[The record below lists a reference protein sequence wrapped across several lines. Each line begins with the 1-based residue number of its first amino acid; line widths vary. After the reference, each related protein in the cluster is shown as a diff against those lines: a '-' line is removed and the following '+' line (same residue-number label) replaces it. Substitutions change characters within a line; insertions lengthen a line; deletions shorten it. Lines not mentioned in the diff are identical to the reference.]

1 VCRPAKRTCGIE
13 SGRGLSGVLPSTL
26 PFRARRHHNFKQGGG
41 IMKSG
46 RLGING
52 LGRIGKLSIWQHVG
66 RKEFPEI
73 VVNMG
78 RPIGTSLDDVARF
91 IEKDTTYGKIQN
103 YLYGYKA
110 GRLIE
115 NLDEKSGSMVIHG
128 VRVTILRDVRDPKEI
143 PWKKY
148 GVDVV
153 VESTGKF
160 LDPTQPPDAPGGSIR
175 GHLAAGAQK
184 VIASAPFKLKDAPW
198 PEDAITTV
206 MGIND
211 SEYNPKTH
219 NILSNASCTTNCLAY
234 MIKPL
239 LDHFGLERI
248 LTASMATIHA
258 ITGSQLVLDRAPKA
272 GATDLRRNRS
282 VLNNIILTTTGAAK
296 ALALVIPEM
305 KEIGFVAESVRI
317 PTSTGSLIILAIDI
331 QDDAEQAPTDRD
343 LINQIYRDAAE
354 KEKKGYLQYSDEQNV
369 SADIIGHP
377 LAAAVIEGTETQTRT
392 ANISIDLKRLP
403 GYTDEV
409 GACLARTVIDVP
421 VTKVVVY
428 AWYDNEM
435 GGYVHTLADRTVSV
449 AAMLD

>member
-1 VCRPAKRTCGIE
+1 
-13 SGRGLSGVLPSTL
+13 
-26 PFRARRHHNFKQGGG
+26 
-41 IMKSG
+41 MKSG

-78 RPIGTSLDDVARF
+78 RPVGKSLNDVAHF
-91 IEKDTTYGKIQN
+91 IEKDSTYGTLQN

-128 VRVTILRDVRDPKEI
+128 VRVTVLREVRNPKDI
-143 PWKKY
+143 PWQKY
-148 GVDVV
+148 GIDVV
-153 VESTGKF
+153 VDTTGKF
-160 LDPTQPPDAPGGSIR
+160 LDPTQPPDAPGGSVR
-175 GHLAAGAQK
+175 GHLAAGAKK
-184 VIASAPFKLKDAPW
+184 VIVSAPFKLKDAPW
-198 PEDAITTV
+198 PKDAITTV

-211 SEYNPKTH
+211 GEYDPAVH
-219 NILSNASCTTNCLAY
+219 HIVSNASCTTNCLAY

-248 LTASMATIHA
+248 LTASMATVHA

-282 VLNNIILTTTGAAK
+282 VLNNIILTTTGAAR

-331 QDDAEQAPTDRD
+331 QDDAEHDPTDRD
-343 LINQIYRDAAE
+343 LINQIYRDAA
-354 KEKKGYLQYSDEQNV
+354 KEQKKGYLQYSDEQNV

-377 LAAAVIEGTETQTRT
+377 LAAAVIEGSETQTRT
-392 ANISIDLKRLP
+392 ASISIDLKRLP

-435 GGYVHTLADRTVSV
+435 GGYVHMLADRTVSI
-449 AAMLD
+449 AAALD

>member
-1 VCRPAKRTCGIE
+1 
-13 SGRGLSGVLPSTL
+13 
-26 PFRARRHHNFKQGGG
+26 
-41 IMKSG
+41 MKSG

-66 RKEFPEI
+66 RKDFSEI
-73 VVNMG
+73 VVNIG
-78 RPIGTSLDDVARF
+78 RPVGTSLDDVARF
-91 IEKDTTYGKIQN
+91 IEKDSTYGTLQN

-115 NLDEKSGSMVIHG
+115 NLDEKGGSMVIHG
-128 VRVTILRDVRDPKEI
+128 VRVTILREVRNPKDI
-143 PWKKY
+143 PWKSH

-160 LDPTQPPDAPGGSIR
+160 LDPTQPPDAPGGSVR

-184 VIASAPFKLKDAPW
+184 VIVSAPFKLKDAPW

-211 SEYNPKTH
+211 GEYNGATH
-219 NILSNASCTTNCLAY
+219 HIVSNASCTTNCLAY

-258 ITGSQLVLDRAPKA
+258 ITGSQLVLDRPPKA

-282 VLNNIILTTTGAAK
+282 ILNNIILTTTGAAK

-331 QDDAEQAPTDRD
+331 QDDEKQDPTDRD
-343 LINQIYRDAAE
+343 LINKIYSDAAE
-354 KEKKGYLQYSDEQNV
+354 KEKRGYLQYSEEQNV

-435 GGYVHTLADRTVSV
+435 GGYVHTLTDRTVSI
-449 AAMLD
+449 ASMLD

>member
-1 VCRPAKRTCGIE
+1 
-13 SGRGLSGVLPSTL
+13 
-26 PFRARRHHNFKQGGG
+26 
-41 IMKSG
+41 MKSG

-66 RKEFPEI
+66 RKDFSEI
-73 VVNMG
+73 VVNIG
-78 RPIGTSLDDVARF
+78 RPVGTSLDDVARF
-91 IEKDTTYGKIQN
+91 IEKDSTYGTLQN

-115 NLDEKSGSMVIHG
+115 NLDEKGGSMVIHG
-128 VRVTILRDVRDPKEI
+128 VRVTILREARNPKDI
-143 PWKKY
+143 PWKSH

-160 LDPTQPPDAPGGSIR
+160 LDPTQPPDAPGGSVR

-184 VIASAPFKLKDAPW
+184 VIVSAPFKLKDAPW

-211 SEYNPKTH
+211 GEYNGATH
-219 NILSNASCTTNCLAY
+219 HIVSNASCTTNCLAY

-258 ITGSQLVLDRAPKA
+258 ITGSQLVLDRPPKA

-282 VLNNIILTTTGAAK
+282 ILNNIILTTTGAAK

-331 QDDAEQAPTDRD
+331 QDDEKQDPTDRD
-343 LINQIYRDAAE
+343 LINKIYSDAAE
-354 KEKKGYLQYSDEQNV
+354 KEKRGYLQYSDEQNV

-435 GGYVHTLADRTVSV
+435 GGYVHTLTDRTVSI
-449 AAMLD
+449 ASMLD

>member
-1 VCRPAKRTCGIE
+1 M
-13 SGRGLSGVLPSTL
+13 LPSTL
-26 PFRARRHHNFKQGGG
+26 PFRARRLHNFKQGGS

-66 RKEFPEI
+66 CKEFPEI

-91 IEKDTTYGKIQN
+91 IEKDSTYGTIQN

-143 PWKKY
+143 PWKKH

-175 GHLAAGAQK
+175 GHLAAGAKK

-198 PEDAITTV
+198 PEDALTTV

-211 SEYNPKTH
+211 SEYDPETH
-219 NILSNASCTTNCLAY
+219 NFISNASCTTNCLAY

-272 GATDLRRNRS
+272 GASDLRRNRS

-343 LINQIYRDAAE
+343 LINQIYSNAAE

-377 LAAAVIEGTETQTRT
+377 LAAAIIEGTETQTRT

-409 GACLARTVIDVP
+409 GACFARTVIDVP

>member
-1 VCRPAKRTCGIE
+1 M
-13 SGRGLSGVLPSTL
+13 LPSTL
-26 PFRARRHHNFKQGGG
+26 PFRARRLYNFQQGGG

-78 RPIGTSLDDVARF
+78 RPVGNSLDDVARF
-91 IEKDTTYGKIQN
+91 IEKDSTYGTIQN

-198 PEDAITTV
+198 PKDAITTV

-211 SEYNPKTH
+211 SEYDPETH

-239 LDHFGLERI
+239 LDHIGLERI

-272 GATDLRRNRS
+272 GAADLRRNRS
-282 VLNNIILTTTGAAK
+282 ILNNIILTTTGAAK

-305 KEIGFVAESVRI
+305 KEIGFVAESVRV

-343 LINQIYRDAAE
+343 LINQIYSDAAE
-354 KEKKGYLQYSDEQNV
+354 KEKKGYLQYSEEQNV

>member
-1 VCRPAKRTCGIE
+1 M
-13 SGRGLSGVLPSTL
+13 LPSTL
-26 PFRARRHHNFKQGGG
+26 PFRARRLHNFKQGGS

-66 RKEFPEI
+66 CKEFPEI

-91 IEKDTTYGKIQN
+91 IEKDSTYGTIQN

-143 PWKKY
+143 PWKKH

-175 GHLAAGAQK
+175 GHLAAGAKK

-198 PEDAITTV
+198 PEDALTTV

-211 SEYNPKTH
+211 SEYDPETH
-219 NILSNASCTTNCLAY
+219 NFISNASCTTNCLAY

-272 GATDLRRNRS
+272 GASDLRRNRS

-343 LINQIYRDAAE
+343 LINQIYSDAAE

-377 LAAAVIEGTETQTRT
+377 LAAAIIEGTETQTRT

-409 GACLARTVIDVP
+409 GACFARTVIDVP

>member
-1 VCRPAKRTCGIE
+1 
-13 SGRGLSGVLPSTL
+13 
-26 PFRARRHHNFKQGGG
+26 
-41 IMKSG
+41 MKSG

-66 RKEFPEI
+66 RKDFSEI
-73 VVNMG
+73 VVNIG
-78 RPIGTSLDDVARF
+78 RPVGTSLDDVARF
-91 IEKDTTYGKIQN
+91 IEKDSTYGTLQN

-115 NLDEKSGSMVIHG
+115 NLDEKGGSMVIHG
-128 VRVTILRDVRDPKEI
+128 VRVTILREVRNPKDI
-143 PWKKY
+143 PWKSH

-160 LDPTQPPDAPGGSIR
+160 LDPTQPPDAPGGSVR

-184 VIASAPFKLKDAPW
+184 VIVSAPFKLKDAPW

-211 SEYNPKTH
+211 GEYNGATH
-219 NILSNASCTTNCLAY
+219 HIVSNASCTTNCLAY

-258 ITGSQLVLDRAPKA
+258 ITGSQLVLDRGPKA

-282 VLNNIILTTTGAAK
+282 ILNNIILTTTGAAK

-331 QDDAEQAPTDRD
+331 QDDEKQDPTDRD
-343 LINQIYRDAAE
+343 LINKIYSDAAE
-354 KEKKGYLQYSDEQNV
+354 KEKRGYLQYSDEQNV

-435 GGYVHTLADRTVSV
+435 GGYVHTLTDRTVSI
-449 AAMLD
+449 ASMLD

>member
-1 VCRPAKRTCGIE
+1 
-13 SGRGLSGVLPSTL
+13 
-26 PFRARRHHNFKQGGG
+26 
-41 IMKSG
+41 MKSG

-66 RKEFPEI
+66 RKDFSEI
-73 VVNMG
+73 VVNIG
-78 RPIGTSLDDVARF
+78 RPVGTSLDDVARF
-91 IEKDTTYGKIQN
+91 IEKDSTYGTLQN

-115 NLDEKSGSMVIHG
+115 NLDEKGGSMVIHG
-128 VRVTILRDVRDPKEI
+128 VRVTILREERNPKDI
-143 PWKKY
+143 PWKSH

-160 LDPTQPPDAPGGSIR
+160 LDPTQPPDAPGGSVR

-184 VIASAPFKLKDAPW
+184 VIVSAPFKLKDAPW

-211 SEYNPKTH
+211 GEYNGATH
-219 NILSNASCTTNCLAY
+219 HIVSNASCTTNCLAY

-258 ITGSQLVLDRAPKA
+258 ITGSQLVLDRGPKA

-282 VLNNIILTTTGAAK
+282 ILNNIILTTTGAAK

-331 QDDAEQAPTDRD
+331 QDDEKQDPTDRD
-343 LINQIYRDAAE
+343 LINKIYSDAAE
-354 KEKKGYLQYSDEQNV
+354 KEKRGYLQYSDEQNV

-392 ANISIDLKRLP
+392 ANISIDLKRLA

-435 GGYVHTLADRTVSV
+435 GGYVHTLADRTVSI
-449 AAMLD
+449 ASMLD

>member
-1 VCRPAKRTCGIE
+1 
-13 SGRGLSGVLPSTL
+13 
-26 PFRARRHHNFKQGGG
+26 
-41 IMKSG
+41 MKSG

-66 RKEFPEI
+66 RKDFSEI
-73 VVNMG
+73 VVNIG
-78 RPIGTSLDDVARF
+78 RPVGTSLDDVARF
-91 IEKDTTYGKIQN
+91 IEKDSTYGTLQN

-115 NLDEKSGSMVIHG
+115 NLDEKGGSMVIHG
-128 VRVTILRDVRDPKEI
+128 VRVTILREARNPKDI
-143 PWKKY
+143 PWKSH

-160 LDPTQPPDAPGGSIR
+160 LDPTQPPDAPGGSVR

-184 VIASAPFKLKDAPW
+184 VIVSAPFKLKDAPW

-211 SEYNPKTH
+211 GEYNGATH
-219 NILSNASCTTNCLAY
+219 HIVSNASCTTNCLAH

-258 ITGSQLVLDRAPKA
+258 ITGSQLVLDRGPKA

-282 VLNNIILTTTGAAK
+282 ILNNIILTTTGAAK

-331 QDDAEQAPTDRD
+331 QDDEKQDPTDRD
-343 LINQIYRDAAE
+343 LINKIYSDAAE
-354 KEKKGYLQYSDEQNV
+354 KEKRGYLQYSDEQNV

-421 VTKVVVY
+421 VTKLVVY

-435 GGYVHTLADRTVSV
+435 GGYVHTLTDLTVSI
-449 AAMLD
+449 ASMLD

>member
-1 VCRPAKRTCGIE
+1 
-13 SGRGLSGVLPSTL
+13 
-26 PFRARRHHNFKQGGG
+26 
-41 IMKSG
+41 MKSG

-91 IEKDTTYGKIQN
+91 IEKDTTYGTIQN

-211 SEYNPKTH
+211 SEYDPETH

-343 LINQIYRDAAE
+343 LINQIYSDAAE

-435 GGYVHTLADRTVSV
+435 GGYVHTLTDRTVSV

>member
-1 VCRPAKRTCGIE
+1 
-13 SGRGLSGVLPSTL
+13 
-26 PFRARRHHNFKQGGG
+26 
-41 IMKSG
+41 MKSG

-91 IEKDTTYGKIQN
+91 IEKDTTYGTIQN

-160 LDPTQPPDAPGGSIR
+160 LDPTQPSDAPGGSIR

-211 SEYNPKTH
+211 SEYDPETH

-317 PTSTGSLIILAIDI
+317 PTSTGSLIILSIDI

-343 LINQIYRDAAE
+343 LINQIYSNAAE
-354 KEKKGYLQYSDEQNV
+354 KDKKGYLQYSEEQNV